1 MVKDVIIALLLISNL
16 ISVFYLV
23 KQNVGMEERI
33 EEVSSE
39 EMVKTP
45 MNSILQG
52 TYISNDNAFYR
63 ALTFRGKST
72 VVIKDAIFG
81 MTFSTSY
88 ERDENFI
95 RIKTDKS
102 DLLLEIVDGN
112 TLVGEGFAEGNYIKK
127 E

>member
-23 KQNVGMEERI
+23 KQNVGMVERI

-45 MNSILQG
+45 MNSILKG
-52 TYISNDNAFYR
+52 TYISKDNAFYR

-112 TLVGEGFAEGNYIKK
+112 TLVGEGFAKGNYIKK

>member
-1 MVKDVIIALLLISNL
+1 MPFFIYLTCSYGVIRRDN
-16 ISVFYLV
+16 
-23 KQNVGMEERI
+23 
-33 EEVSSE
+33 
-39 EMVKTP
+39 
-45 MNSILQG
+45 ILF
-52 TYISNDNAFYR
+52 FYR
-63 ALTFRGKST
+63 SLTFRGKST